1 MPQKY
6 SPPRIDERWIRHDW
20 RLWIRHD
27 FARWLKPGTDPADVI
42 PALAR
47 ERAQKEAARERA
59 RAAEDAAFDA
69 EIEHARRVQAA
80 LRAEVDELKA
90 AQARRRLQEAKYS
103 PDQPRI
109 PKRNPGGGQ
118 FTRIGGG
125 IGQSPSANIA
135 QPMGNIDVGDVS
147 GSSDVD
153 GLFKIAP
160 DQTSID
166 GVDLAANFNQVGS
179 DGKPVTDIDGSP
191 YYAPGGHHAAP
202 EGVYSKMNFP
212 PETRKIFDQSTSGE
226 LPKGRALVD
235 DSGIPQGHY
244 WDGPR
249 GRHRQ
254 YNDAVK
260 ELMEDFMRDRN
271 ITPETT
277 TPDHARDILKAIR
290 ESEDP
295 RIRDYTRMIRMLRQ
309 IFRLRGGRE

>member
-1 MPQKY
+1 MPQ
-6 SPPRIDERWIRHDW
+6 PPSAYDLHQRQRWTRHDAH
-20 RLWIRHD
+20 LWIRHD
-27 FARWLKPGTDPADVI
+27 AARWLKPGTDPADVY
-42 PALAR
+42 PTLAR
-47 ERAQKEAARERA
+47 KADAAKAAAFEEEL
-59 RAAEDAAFDA
+59 AAEVAAGYRLLA
-69 EIEHARRVQAA
+69 I
-80 LRAEVDELKA
+80 LRAEVDELRAELK
-90 AQARRRLQEAKYS
+90 RRRLEESKYS

-125 IGQSPSANIA
+125 IGQSPSADIA
-135 QPMGNIDVGDVS
+135 QPMGNVDVGNVT
-147 GSSDVD
+147 GSSDVG
-153 GLFKIAP
+153 GLFNIGP
-160 DQTSID
+160 GDGNVD

-179 DGKPVTDIDGSP
+179 DGKPVTDVDGGP

-226 LPKGRALVD
+226 LPKGRVFVD
-235 DSGIPQGHY
+235 DSGIAQGHY
-244 WDGPR
+244 WDGPA

-260 ELMEDFMRDRN
+260 ELMEDFMRDRS

-277 TPDHARDILKAIR
+277 TPDDARDILKAIR

-295 RIRDYTRMIRMLRQ
+295 RIRNYTRMIRMLRQ

>member
-1 MPQKY
+1 MPR
-6 SPPRIDERWIRHDW
+6 SM
-20 RLWIRHD
+20 
-27 FARWLKPGTDPADVI
+27 PGSKAN
-42 PALAR
+42 
-47 ERAQKEAARERA
+47 AAGM
-59 RAAEDAAFDA
+59 
-69 EIEHARRVQAA
+69 RRC
-80 LRAEVDELKA
+80 AEVDELKA
-90 AQARRRLQEAKYS
+90 ARARRRLEEAKYS
-103 PDQPRI
+103 PSQPLV

-125 IGQSPSANIA
+125 TGQSPSTNIA
-135 QPMGNIDVGDVS
+135 QPMGDVDIGDVS

-153 GLFKIAP
+153 GLFNIAA

-166 GVDLAANFNQVGS
+166 GVDLAAGFNQVGS
-179 DGKPVTDIDGSP
+179 DGKPVTDVDGSP

-202 EGVYSKMNFP
+202 WAEYSKMNFP

-226 LPKGRALVD
+226 LPKGRFPVD

-249 GRHRQ
+249 GRHGQ
-254 YNDAVK
+254 YNAAVK